1 MKKIIDP
8 ISIDNLEK
16 ELNKNTFIR
25 KTNYSNH
32 DIYIID
38 FHSQPNATLEIGRLR
53 EISFRNAGGGTGK
66 PYDLDEY
73 DQREE
78 AYYKQLL
85 VWDPEEKQIIG
96 GYRFLLGV
104 DIINS
109 KKYHKTAT
117 NNLFDFNKEFSNEI
131 FPKTIELGR
140 SFVQPAYQPSS
151 GNRKSIFSLDNLWD
165 GLGAL
170 VVKYPDV
177 QYFFGKVTMYL
188 DFNKKGR
195 DLILGFINHFF
206 PNKENWIKAKKP
218 LKPHYEIKQF
228 LKEIEVLD
236 YKDAYKKLIKNL
248 KELDCSLPPLIGAYI
263 NLSSTMRSFG
273 TAMNNKFGEVEET
286 GILIS
291 IKDIYP
297 EKKDRHIDSYLKE
310 LKNYENK

>member
-1 MKKIIDP
+1 MVNP
-8 ISIDNLEK
+8 
-16 ELNKNTFIR
+16 
-25 KTNYSNH
+25 
-32 DIYIID
+32 D
-38 FHSQPNATLEIGRLR
+38 FVTI
-53 EISFRNAGGGTGK
+53 AGTCTG
-66 PYDLDEY
+66 LGI
-73 DQREE
+73 

-104 DIINS
+104 DVVNS
-109 KKYHKTAT
+109 KKFKKTAT
-117 NNLFDFNKEFSNEI
+117 NKLFDFNKEFSNEI
-131 FPKTIELGR
+131 FPYTIELGR

-170 VVKYPDV
+170 VVSYPEV

-188 DFNKKGR
+188 DFNKRGR
-195 DLILGFINHFF
+195 DFILGFINHFF

-218 LKPHYEIKQF
+218 LKPHYEIKDF
-228 LKEIEVLD
+228 LKEIEGLD
-236 YKDAYKKLIKNL
+236 YKNAYKILNKNL
-248 KELDCSLPPLIGAYI
+248 KDLDCSLPPLIGAYM

-273 TAMNNKFGEVEET
+273 TAMNNNFGEVEET

-297 EKKDRHIDSYLKE
+297 EKKDRHIDSYLKQLKE
-310 LKNYENK
+310 L

>member
-8 ISIDNLEK
+8 ISTNDLEK
-16 ELNKNTFIR
+16 ELNKRTFIR

-32 DIYIID
+32 DIYIVD
-38 FHSQPNATLEIGRLR
+38 FHNQPKTTLEIGRLR
-53 EISFRNAGGGTGK
+53 ELTFRNAGGGTGK
-66 PYDLDEY
+66 SYDLDEY

-104 DIINS
+104 DVVNS
-109 KKYHKTAT
+109 KKFKKTAT
-117 NNLFDFNKEFSNEI
+117 NKLFDFNKEFSNEI
-131 FPKTIELGR
+131 FPYTIELGR

-170 VVKYPDV
+170 VVSYPEV

-188 DFNKKGR
+188 DFNKRGR
-195 DLILGFINHFF
+195 DFILGFINHFF

-218 LKPHYEIKQF
+218 LKPHYEIKDF
-228 LKEIEVLD
+228 LKEIEGLD
-236 YKDAYKKLIKNL
+236 YKNAYKILNKKLKD
-248 KELDCSLPPLIGAYI
+248 LDCSLPPLIGAYM

-273 TAMNNKFGEVEET
+273 TAMNNNFGEVEET

-297 EKKDRHIDSYLKE
+297 EKKDRHIDSYLKQ
-310 LKNYENK
+310 LKEI

>member
-8 ISIDNLEK
+8 ISTNDLEK
-16 ELNKNTFIR
+16 ELNKSTFIR

-32 DIYIID
+32 DIYIVD
-38 FHSQPNATLEIGRLR
+38 FHNQPKTTLEIGRLR
-53 EISFRNAGGGTGK
+53 ELTFRNAGGGTGK
-66 PYDLDEY
+66 SYDLDEY

-104 DIINS
+104 DVVNS
-109 KKYHKTAT
+109 KKFNKTAT
-117 NNLFDFNKEFSNEI
+117 NKLFDFNKEFSNEI

-170 VVKYPDV
+170 VVKHPDV
-177 QYFFGKVTMYL
+177 EYFFGKVTMYL

-195 DLILGFINHFF
+195 DFILGFINYFF
-206 PNKENWIKAKKP
+206 PNKENWIKVKTP
-218 LKPHYEIKQF
+218 LKPHYEIKDF
-228 LKEIEVLD
+228 LKEIEGVD
-236 YKDAYKKLIKNL
+236 YKNAYKILNKNL
-248 KELDCSLPPLIGAYI
+248 KDLGCSLPPLIGAYM

-273 TAMNNKFGEVEET
+273 TAMNNNFGEVEET

-297 EKKDRHIDSYLKE
+297 EKKDRHIDSYLKQLKE
-310 LKNYENK
+310 L

>member
-8 ISIDNLEK
+8 ISINDLEK
-16 ELNKNTFIR
+16 ELNKSAFIR

-32 DIYIID
+32 DIYIVD
-38 FHSQPNATLEIGRLR
+38 FHNQPKTTLEIGRLR
-53 EISFRNAGGGTGK
+53 ELTFRNAGGGTGK
-66 PYDLDEY
+66 SYDLDEY

-96 GYRFLLGV
+96 GYRFLIGFDV
-104 DIINS
+104 VKS
-109 KKYHKTAT
+109 KKFKKTAT
-117 NNLFDFNKEFSNEI
+117 NKLFDFNKEFCDEI
-131 FPKTIELGR
+131 FPHTIELGR

-177 QYFFGKVTMYL
+177 EYFFGKVTMYL

-195 DLILGFINHFF
+195 DFILGFINHFF
-206 PNKENWIKAKKP
+206 PNKENWIKAKTP
-218 LKPHYEIKQF
+218 LKLHYEIRDF
-228 LKEIEVLD
+228 LQEIEGLD
-236 YKDAYKKLIKNL
+236 YKDAYKILNKKL
-248 KELDCSLPPLIGAYI
+248 KELDCSLPPLIGAYM

-273 TAMNNKFGEVEET
+273 TAMNNNFGEVEET

-297 EKKDRHIDSYLKE
+297 EKKDRHIDSYLKQLKE
-310 LKNYENK
+310 L

>member
-8 ISIDNLEK
+8 ISINILEK
-16 ELNKNTFIR
+16 ELNKSTFIR
-25 KTNYSNH
+25 KTNYLNH
-32 DIYIID
+32 KIYIID
-38 FHSQPNATLEIGRLR
+38 FHNQPNATLEIGRLR
-53 EISFRNAGGGTGK
+53 ELTFRNAGGGTGK
-66 PYDLDEY
+66 SYDLDEY
-73 DQREE
+73 DLREE

-96 GYRFLLGV
+96 GYRFLLGI
-104 DIINS
+104 DIVNS
-109 KKYHKTAT
+109 KKFNKTAT
-117 NNLFDFNKEFSNEI
+117 NKLFDFNKKFSNEI
-131 FPKTIELGR
+131 FPYTIELGR

-170 VVKYPDV
+170 VVKYPNV
-177 QYFFGKVTMYL
+177 KYFFGKVTMYL

-195 DLILGFINHFF
+195 DFILGFINQFF

-218 LKPHYEIKQF
+218 LKPHYEIKDF
-228 LKEIEVLD
+228 LKEIEELD
-236 YKDAYKKLIKNL
+236 YKDAYKILNNKL
-248 KELDCSLPPLIGAYI
+248 KELDCSLPPLIGAYM

-273 TAMNNKFGEVEET
+273 TAMNNNFGEVEET
-286 GILIS
+286 GILIT

-310 LKNYENK
+310 LREI

>member
-1 MKKIIDP
+1 M
-8 ISIDNLEK
+8 
-16 ELNKNTFIR
+16 T
-25 KTNYSNH
+25 
-32 DIYIID
+32 
-38 FHSQPNATLEIGRLR
+38 
-53 EISFRNAGGGTGK
+53 FRNAGGGTGK
-66 PYDLDEY
+66 SYDLDEY

-104 DIINS
+104 DVVNS
-109 KKYHKTAT
+109 KKFKKTAT
-117 NNLFDFNKEFSNEI
+117 NKLFDFNKEFSNEI
-131 FPKTIELGR
+131 FPYTIELGR

-170 VVKYPDV
+170 VVSYPEV

-188 DFNKKGR
+188 DFNKRGR
-195 DLILGFINHFF
+195 DFILGFINHFF
-206 PNKENWIKAKKP
+206 PNKENWIKAKTP
-218 LKPHYEIKQF
+218 LKPHYEIKDF
-228 LKEIEVLD
+228 LKEIEGLD
-236 YKDAYKKLIKNL
+236 YKNAYKILNKNL
-248 KELDCSLPPLIGAYI
+248 KDLDCSLPPLIGAYM

-273 TAMNNKFGEVEET
+273 TAMNNNFGEVEET

-297 EKKDRHIDSYLKE
+297 EKKDRHIDSYLKQLKE
-310 LKNYENK
+310 L

>member
-8 ISIDNLEK
+8 ISINILEK
-16 ELNKNTFIR
+16 ELNKSTFIR

-32 DIYIID
+32 KIYIID
-38 FHSQPNATLEIGRLR
+38 FHNQPNATLEIGRLR
-53 EISFRNAGGGTGK
+53 ELTFRNAGGGTGK
-66 PYDLDEY
+66 SYDLDEY
-73 DQREE
+73 DLREE

-96 GYRFLLGV
+96 GYRFLLGIDV
-104 DIINS
+104 VNS
-109 KKYHKTAT
+109 KKFNKTAT
-117 NNLFDFNKEFSNEI
+117 NKLFDFNKKFSNEI
-131 FPKTIELGR
+131 FPYTIELGR

-170 VVKYPDV
+170 VVKYPNV
-177 QYFFGKVTMYL
+177 KYFFGKVTMYL

-195 DLILGFINHFF
+195 DFILGFINQFF

-218 LKPHYEIKQF
+218 LKPHYEIKDF
-228 LKEIEVLD
+228 LKEIEELD
-236 YKDAYKKLIKNL
+236 YKDAYKILNNKL
-248 KELDCSLPPLIGAYI
+248 KELDCSLPPLIGAYM

-273 TAMNNKFGEVEET
+273 TAMNNNFGEVEET
-286 GILIS
+286 GILIT

-310 LKNYENK
+310 LKEI

>member
-8 ISIDNLEK
+8 ISTNDLEK
-16 ELNKNTFIR
+16 ELNKRTFIR

-32 DIYIID
+32 DIYIVD
-38 FHSQPNATLEIGRLR
+38 FHNQPKTTLEIGRLR
-53 EISFRNAGGGTGK
+53 ELTFRNAGGGTGK
-66 PYDLDEY
+66 SYDLDEY

-104 DIINS
+104 DVVNS
-109 KKYHKTAT
+109 KKFKKTAT
-117 NNLFDFNKEFSNEI
+117 NKLFDFNKEFSNEI
-131 FPKTIELGR
+131 FPYTIELGR

-170 VVKYPDV
+170 VVSYPEV

-188 DFNKKGR
+188 DFNKRGR
-195 DLILGFINHFF
+195 DFILGFINHFF

-218 LKPHYEIKQF
+218 LKPHYEIKDF
-228 LKEIEVLD
+228 LKEIEGLD
-236 YKDAYKKLIKNL
+236 YKNAYKILNKKLKD
-248 KELDCSLPPLIGAYI
+248 LDCSLPPLIGAYM

-273 TAMNNKFGEVEET
+273 TAMNNNFGEVEET

-297 EKKDRHIDSYLKE
+297 EKKDRHIDSYLKQLKE
-310 LKNYENK
+310 L

>member
-8 ISIDNLEK
+8 VAVNELEK
-16 ELNKNTFIR
+16 ELNENTFIR

-32 DIYIID
+32 DIYIVD
-38 FHSQPNATLEIGRLR
+38 YHNQPNTTLEIGRLR
-53 EISFRNAGGGTGK
+53 EMSFRNAGGGTGK
-66 PYDLDEY
+66 SFDLDEY

-78 AYYKQLL
+78 DYYKQLL
-85 VWDPEEKQIIG
+85 VWDPDEKQIIG

-104 DIINS
+104 DILKS
-109 KKYHKTAT
+109 KKYSKTAT
-117 NNLFDFNKEFSNEI
+117 NKLFKFNKEFSNKI

-170 VVKYPDV
+170 VVNYPKV
-177 QYFFGKVTMYL
+177 EYFFGKVTMYL

-206 PNKENWIKAKKP
+206 PNKENWINAKYP
-218 LKPHYEIKQF
+218 LKYHHDIGYFVKEIKG
-228 LKEIEVLD
+228 LD
-236 YKDAYKKLIKNL
+236 YETAYKVLLKKL
-248 KELDCSLPPLIGAYI
+248 KELESPIPPLIAAYM

-273 TAMNNKFGEVEET
+273 TAINNNFGEVEET

-297 EKKDRHIDSYLKE
+297 EKKNRHINSYLE
-310 LKNYENK
+310 QLKKL